1 MTNEDIDK
9 KTYELALLLKD
20 ESQLAGVIT
29 LIKQHNGDV
38 TLEPRAKKLALAY
51 KIENYTEATFV
62 SFQFSMFPDGAKEL
76 ETDLNNSHDVIRF
89 LILASPP
96 AAEKH
101 EGAPTFGAI
110 RRSRP
115 TSPTPRSSS
124 SPDERTSAAPRVS
137 AGPLSNEDL
146 GKKIEEFS

>member
-1 MTNEDIDK
+1 MTHEDIDK

-20 ESQLAGVIT
+20 EGQLPGVIA
-29 LIKQHNGDV
+29 LIKAHQGDV

-51 KIENYTEATFV
+51 KIEKHTEAVFV

-76 ETDLNNSHDVIRF
+76 ETDLNNSHEVIRF

-101 EGAPTFGAI
+101 EGAPSFGSSSP
-110 RRSRP
+110 RRPRP
-115 TSPTPRSSS
+115 TSSRPSTGM
-124 SPDERTSAAPRVS
+124 DERPAQRPVPS
-137 AGPLSNEDL
+137 GPLSNEDL
-146 GKKIEEFS
+146 GKRIEEILQ

>member
-1 MTNEDIDK
+1 MTNDDIDK

-20 ESQLAGVIT
+20 EADLASVIT

-51 KIENYTEATFV
+51 KIEGYTEATFV

-76 ETDLNNSHDVIRF
+76 ETDLNNSHTVIRF

-96 AAEKH
+96 AAERH
-101 EGAPTFGAI
+101 EGAPTFGSSS
-110 RRSRP
+110 RRPRP
-115 TSPTPRSSS
+115 TSTRPSSGMEEKATS
-124 SPDERTSAAPRVS
+124 SASRAP